1 MIPWFIACAALVMF
15 MGMLLVSASRAAK
28 RDEQIEQYAAMYRAA
43 RWLSQWN
50 YSRLAALQEVLS
62 VKLGITFKAA
72 QRMVDHEV
80 ATRPW
85 YYTGQTLP
93 LDLVP
98 LELRSAAKAYNA
110 SVFKDWPDR
119 YAEPRAGCV
128 ESAERIQLRALEE
141 ALIVMTQTPSDVVLS
156 DIASSTGASFAV
168 TEAVAL
174 AIRSRALYDINRL
187 TQPDAEEVLP
197 SVY

>member
-1 MIPWFIACAALVMF
+1 MIPWIVTACTVVVSLC
-15 MGMLLVSASRAAK
+15 GLLVSAGRMAR
-28 RDEQIEQYAAMYRAA
+28 RDERIAQYQAMYRAA
-43 RWLSQWN
+43 RWLGQFN

-62 VKLGITFKAA
+62 AKLGITFRAA

-98 LELRSAAKAYNA
+98 LELHSAAEVYNA

-119 YAEPRAGCV
+119 YAEPMG
-128 ESAERIQLRALEE
+128 AEPPHVKQIRALEE
-141 ALIVMTQTPSDVVLS
+141 ALIVMSQTPSDVLLS
-156 DIASSTGASFAV
+156 DIAGSTGASFAI
-168 TEAVAL
+168 TEAVAQAL
-174 AIRSRALYDINRL
+174 RSRMLHDINRL
-187 TQPDAEEVLP
+187 TQPEETTL
-197 SVY
+197 